1 MLDIFK
7 LLLLLINID
16 SETVLNWFGMEN
28 LVDQKIRQATE
39 NNSNLEISNFEPSTE
54 VSLDTFRLIIQGLWE
69 KIQDG
74 LTLADIENILFFILF
89 IRFVILAI
97 RYNLKTSFY
106 ITCIGL
112 FAGYLWYRH
121 LIDLISMY
129 RSVLL
134 KLPFLHKLG
143 MDAVQL
149 RSLHRQTVLTDL
161 KLGENAHWYNPG
173 QVLYYAFTKGI
184 INVDQETGLRYYIDP
199 ISMAISNLK
208 ESNNSNIVLLYYKVY
223 NKIIPKIYDICSK
236 FWTQL
241 SGVAAYAVIT
251 RIGKRYCP
259 YLVRWHW
266 TFLLIIGLIEQIF
279 IYFIYRVYYFQTFVL
294 IPQTK
299 VYSNYVDPNLIL
311 QINILNGIIACVVLT
326 HIGFIIFGLFHAIW
340 GQYFYIPFFVENTE
354 LHIGPRPKNSIYSG
368 GYTSWQDPEEK
379 EKNLNRLFP
388 KIWYGWFGRGTK
400 NNLQITKSFG
410 KLIKKIWKKL
420 KKQFRR

>member
-1 MLDIFK
+1 MLYLFR

-16 SETVLNWFGMEN
+16 QETVLNWFGMEDPTN
-28 LVDQKIRQATE
+28 QEIRQA
-39 NNSNLEISNFEPSTE
+39 LESGSELNISNFEPSSD
-54 VSLDTFRLIIQGLWE
+54 VSLDTFRIIIEGLWE

-74 LTLADIENILFFILF
+74 LTLADIENVLFFILF
-89 IRFVILAI
+89 LRFVILAI

-134 KLPFLHKLG
+134 KLPFLHRLG

-149 RSLHRQTVLTDL
+149 RSLHRQVVLTDL
-161 KLGENAHWYNPG
+161 KLGENTHRYNPG
-173 QVLYYAFTKGI
+173 QMVYYAFTKGI
-184 INVDQETGLRYYIDP
+184 TNIDPETGLRYYIDP
-199 ISMAISNLK
+199 ISMAISNLQEPMK
-208 ESNNSNIVLLYYKVY
+208 SNIFPVYYNVY

-236 FWTQL
+236 FWNQL

-299 VYSNYVDPNLIL
+299 SYINYVDPSLIL
-311 QINILNGIIACVVLT
+311 QINILNGVITCVVLT
-326 HIGFIIFGLFHAIW
+326 HIGFIIFGLLHAIW
-340 GQYFYIPFFVENTE
+340 GQYFYVPFFVENTE

-368 GYTSWQDPEEK
+368 GNTSWQDPKEK
-379 EKNLNRLFP
+379 EKNLNRLLP
-388 KIWYGWFGRGTK
+388 KLWYGWFGRGT
-400 NNLQITKSFG
+400 NNTFQLADSFIR
-410 KLIKKIWKKL
+410 LIKKTLKKL
-420 KKQFRR
+420 TRQFRR

>member
-1 MLDIFK
+1 MLYLFR

-16 SETVLNWFGMEN
+16 QETVLNWFGME
-28 LVDQKIRQATE
+28 DPTTREIRQAIE
-39 NNSNLEISNFEPSTE
+39 SGYDFNLSNLEPSPNI
-54 VSLDTFRLIIQGLWE
+54 SLDTFRLIVQGLWE

-74 LTLADIENILFFILF
+74 LTLADIENVLFFILF
-89 IRFVILAI
+89 IRFIILTT

-149 RSLHRQTVLTDL
+149 RSMHRQMVLTDL

-184 INVDQETGLRYYIDP
+184 INVDQETGLRYYVDP
-199 ISMAISNLK
+199 ISMAISNI
-208 ESNNSNIVLLYYKVY
+208 EEPTNSPILPLYYKVY
-223 NKIIPKIYDICSK
+223 NKIIPKIYEICSK
-236 FWTQL
+236 FWAQL

-266 TFLLIIGLIEQIF
+266 TFLLIIGMIEQIF
-279 IYFIYRVYYFQTFVL
+279 IYFIYRVYYFQTFIL

-299 VYSNYVDPNLIL
+299 SYDNYVDPNLLL
-311 QINILNGIIACVVLT
+311 QINVLNGVITCIVLA
-326 HIGFIIFGLFHAIW
+326 HIGFILFGLFHAIW
-340 GQYFYIPFFVENTE
+340 GQYFYMPFFVENTE

-368 GYTSWQDPEEK
+368 GYTSWQDSEEK
-379 EKNLNRLFP
+379 EKNLNRFFP
-388 KIWYGWFGRGTK
+388 KLWYGWFSRGTQS
-400 NNLQITKSFG
+400 NEPTLNPFG
-410 KLIKKIWKKL
+410 KFIKKILNKI
-420 KKQFRR
+420 KKQFRK